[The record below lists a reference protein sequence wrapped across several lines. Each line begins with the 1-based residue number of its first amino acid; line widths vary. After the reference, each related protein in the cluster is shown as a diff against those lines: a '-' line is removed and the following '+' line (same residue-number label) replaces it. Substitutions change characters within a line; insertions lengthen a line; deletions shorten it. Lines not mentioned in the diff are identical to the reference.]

1 MPAQTVIK
9 VRRDSAANW
18 TFADPTLASGEIGFE
33 TDTNQIKIGNGVD
46 EWTLLDYASGGA
58 SVEISETAPADPDAG
73 NVWFNSTD
81 GTAYIYYD
89 NAWVSLN
96 PGIAGPQGPS
106 GVTASTTAPV
116 DTGVLWVDT
125 DEEPDVP
132 VPAGGAT
139 GQVLAKVS
147 ATDYDTAWVP
157 QNLRVFSNSTTRA
170 SAIPTPTDGMTTY
183 LQSTDLLETWNGT
196 AWASPTPAIP
206 AAEIPGLVFIKSQT
220 IGTSVSTVVVDNAF
234 SATYDNYRVFVTGGT
249 NSVDAQKL
257 TLRLGAATTA
267 YYGGTTNV
275 TFSTGSQAIIW
286 DNNTSQFVTAGF
298 TRTDQKTMDLEII
311 HPFLPI
317 ATKIRG
323 GYFTNVGA
331 GTISGMQID
340 STSFTSFT
348 VGIASG
354 TMTGGTISVYG
365 YRRT

>member
-206 AAEIPGLVFIKSQT
+206 AAVTPGLVFIT
-220 IGTSVSTVVVDNAF
+220 AYPIGTAVASVTVPDVF
-234 SATYDNYRVFVTGGT
+234 SSTYDHYRVQVQGSSNTTNGT
-249 NSVDAQKL
+249 R
-257 TLRLGAATTA
+257 LRLQFSGSTSGTQ
-267 YYGGTTNV
+267 YYGGGIQTL
-275 TFSTGSQAIIW
+275 FSSGAVSSNW
-286 DNNTSQFVTAGF
+286 DNNVARFNNIGNNSEMYVDIFNPFLTRSTRVAAAFFTTVAAGHYGGYILDGNSSTGF
-298 TRTDQKTMDLEII
+298 T
-311 HPFLPI
+311 
-317 ATKIRG
+317 
-323 GYFTNVGA
+323 
-331 GTISGMQID
+331 ISVEG
-340 STSFTSFT
+340 
-348 VGIASG
+348 G
-354 TMTGGTISVYG
+354 TMTGGTIAVYG
-365 YRRT
+365 YRKA